1 MVQSIVLLKSVELL
15 IQFEAVEEGIPSV
28 LLIAD
33 LLFKLSLYELRPVLL
48 TRDLINHFVVVFEA
62 HVELPCWFL
71 FGHCLLDF
79 LFFEVLTLK
88 LLTLLLRQLNFLNLW
103 RFLGPY
109 TLELDGSS
117 LVVEL
122 WD

>member
-1 MVQSIVLLKSVELL
+1 MVQSIVLLKSIELL

-71 FGHCLLDF
+71 LSHGLLDF
-79 LFFEVLTLK
+79 LFFEVFTL
-88 LLTLLLRQLNFLNLW
+88 
-103 RFLGPY
+103 
-109 TLELDGSS
+109 
-117 LVVEL
+117 
-122 WD
+122 